1 MFLDVVAVRTAFVL
15 SGGGSLGA
23 VEVGMLQ
30 ALVER
35 RIEPDLIVGTSVGAI
50 NAAWIAGR
58 PGLAGVSELAALW
71 RSVRRRDVFPVNPLA
86 GFEGFIGRADHLV
99 SSNNLRRLL
108 SEHLTYERLE
118 QAPVPIRV
126 VTTDITTGLE
136 VVLDK
141 GPSVDAVMASA
152 AIPAV
157 FAPVMIDGRFLVDG
171 GVADYTPISHAVDAG
186 ASVVYVLPTG
196 YACSLRQPPRGAL
209 AMALQ
214 ALTLLVHE
222 RLRHDVERYREVIDL
237 RVVRPLCPLDVAP
250 IDFSHTAELI
260 SAAHN
265 NRMMLIGGRP
275 ERGLLRHQRHE

>member
-35 RIEPDLIVGTSVGAI
+35 QIEPDLIVGTSVGAI

-71 RSVRRRDVFPVNPLA
+71 RSVRRRDVFPVNRLA

-99 SSNNLRRLL
+99 SSKNLRRLL

-118 QAPVPIRV
+118 QAPVPIRA

-171 GVADYTPISHAVDAG
+171 GVADNTPISHAVDAG

-196 YACSLRQPPRGAL
+196 YTCSLRQPPRDAL

-222 RLRHDVERYREVIDL
+222 RLPMSRLRRVLEASRSSRYQPARACAPLGTAVYLHEVL
-237 RVVRPLCPLDVAP
+237 RVVAKQLETRP
-250 IDFSHTAELI
+250 H
-260 SAAHN
+260 
-265 NRMMLIGGRP
+265 RR
-275 ERGLLRHQRHE
+275 